1 MTTFT
6 EHQRVLGL
14 FADGVAGVAVPIEV
28 VDDPTAL
35 WPWRTSELGEPV
47 VRVPAAADDLAALRA
62 IVLHHTGFVEFGT
75 FDDGRPARERLL
87 DSSVHPRLAR
97 RIFGALEDRRIDEA
111 TRRHYPGARRHLDA
125 VLAAARARVPE
136 APPLEWRAAL
146 VESLQLHA
154 LGADREA
161 LLTRAG
167 PRTAPAL
174 AALLERIAAIR
185 TVDDSAAAAVDVVTM
200 LTDTIELE
208 GDPPPMAVV
217 QAPDAD
223 RQGSTQPLD
232 DRPTGDVPRP
242 PSEDME
248 QADADGPRTGRLA
261 DVEALDPD
269 LPIDLDDLERDTRT
283 DPVLP
288 LAADVRDARI
298 YHYDEWDH
306 LAGRR
311 LPAWCRVVERRLD
324 GDDRAF
330 IGEVR
335 RRHGTL
341 INRLRRQLSFMRPEG
356 WVRVHHADDG
366 DELDLEAVIAARVDR
381 RSGHTVDDRLH
392 VRRDRGAR
400 DVATAFLVDLSASTS
415 SPIPDE
421 EADAAAA
428 AAAAAAE
435 EEEGIGPYRGSW
447 LDFDELP
454 PPEVR
459 RRVLDVAKESV
470 AVMCDALELLGDRHA
485 VYGFSGETRHH
496 VDVHVAKEFD
506 DRTSPRTWAAIA
518 AMRSLKYTRMG
529 PAVRHATAKLAA
541 QPSRTKLLI
550 VISDGYPQDV
560 DYGPDRTD
568 REYGL
573 QDTARALREAV
584 DAGISPYLLTIDPS
598 GHEYLRTML
607 PPRSYVVIEDVHSLP
622 VELAALY
629 GSVASAA
636 SRGW

>member
-1 MTTFT
+1 MISFT

-14 FADGVAGVAVPIEV
+14 FADGVAGAAVPIEV

-35 WPWRTSELGEPV
+35 WPWRTSVLDEAV
-47 VRVPAAADDLAALRA
+47 VRVPAQAEDLGTLRA

-75 FDDGRPARERLL
+75 FGDGREARERAL
-87 DSSVHPRLAR
+87 DASAHPLLAR

-125 VLAAARARVPE
+125 VLAAARARAPA
-136 APPLEWRAAL
+136 APPLEWRTAL

-154 LGADREA
+154 LGASRDE
-161 LLTRAG
+161 LLERAG
-167 PRTAPAL
+167 PRLAPAL
-174 AALLERIAAIR
+174 VTLLDRIAGIADA
-185 TVDDSAAAAVDVVTM
+185 DDSAAAAVDIVALLAETIDQEA
-200 LTDTIELE
+200 DTPLALVR
-208 GDPPPMAVV
+208 PPE
-217 QAPDAD
+217 QD
-223 RQGSTQPLD
+223 RDGTTRPLD
-232 DRPTGDVPRP
+232 DRPVGDVPRP
-242 PSEDME
+242 PAEDME
-248 QADADGPRTGRLA
+248 QVEADRPRAGRLA
-261 DVEALDPD
+261 DVDAIDPD
-269 LPIDLDDLERDTRT
+269 LPIDLDDLARGGSGDAVV
-283 DPVLP
+283 PP
-288 LAADVRDARI
+288 ADDERDARI
-298 YHYDEWDH
+298 YYYDEWDH
-306 LAGRR
+306 LAGRTR
-311 LPAWCRVVERRLD
+311 PAWCRVVERRLD
-324 GDDRAF
+324 GDDRSF

-335 RRHGTL
+335 RRHGAL
-341 INRLRRQLSFMRPEG
+341 ISRLRRQLSFMRPEG

-366 DELDLEAVIAARVDR
+366 DELDLEAVIEARVDR

-421 EADAAAA
+421 EADAAEAA
-428 AAAAAAE
+428 ARARQQE
-435 EEEGIGPYRGSW
+435 EDEGIGPYRGGW
-447 LDFDELP
+447 LDFDDLP

-470 AVMCDALELLGDRHA
+470 AVMCDALELLGDRLA
-485 VYGFSGETRHH
+485 VYGFSGESRHR
-496 VDVHVAKEFD
+496 VDIHVAKEFD

-573 QDTARALREAV
+573 QDTAHALREAV
-584 DAGISPYLLTIDPS
+584 DAGVVPYLLTIDPA

-607 PPRSYVVIEDVHSLP
+607 PAQSYVVIEDVHSLP

-629 GSVASAA
+629 GNVASSL